1 MKKRRPLSMIRLY
14 MLANSYAANF
24 PASDEKQRR
33 GAQSTMRLIADFLGF
48 VFEHKND
55 EL

>member
-1 MKKRRPLSMIRLY
+1 MIRLY
-14 MLANSYAANF
+14 MLANSYAANW
-24 PASDEKQRR
+24 PADSIKDRKN
-33 GAQSTMRLIADFLGF
+33 AKNSLRLVTDFLGF

>member
-1 MKKRRPLSMIRLY
+1 MKRKPLSMIRLY
-14 MLANSYAANF
+14 MLANAYAAKW
-24 PASDEKQRR
+24 PAEKEIERQS
-33 GAQSTMRLIADFLGF
+33 AQKILKILADFLGF